1 MFLHRL
7 TSKSVVVRTGLGIVL
22 SAGAAVGVLTVTNSP
37 STAAAKP
44 APVAATAPA
53 TPSATPTTQQPVTQQ
68 PVKPV
73 TPKPTTV
80 APVTPTP
87 TPTKPAAPPPPKV
100 LAQEDDTGDL
110 VRKLEARLVQ
120 LRLLDEIR
128 VDGEYGTSTTA
139 AVEAFQRSR
148 DLRATG
154 TLDELTWDAVRD
166 STRQPTRSELYP
178 VIEKPQPQPQQPAF
192 SLDDRCLTGRVI
204 CIDKTAR
211 RLAWV
216 IDGRI
221 IDTMS
226 TRFGAPG
233 METREGVFSVYRMSR
248 DHVSNEYG
256 SAMPYAMFFSGGQA
270 VHYSSDFAARGYD
283 GASHGCVNVRDR
295 GAVAAMYDQVNIGDK
310 VVVYWS

>member
-1 MFLHRL
+1 
-7 TSKSVVVRTGLGIVL
+7 
-22 SAGAAVGVLTVTNSP
+22 
-37 STAAAKP
+37 
-44 APVAATAPA
+44 
-53 TPSATPTTQQPVTQQ
+53 
-68 PVKPV
+68 
-73 TPKPTTV
+73 
-80 APVTPTP
+80 
-87 TPTKPAAPPPPKV
+87 
-100 LAQEDDTGDL
+100 

-154 TLDELTWDAVRD
+154 TLDELTWHAVRD
-166 STRQPTRSELYP
+166 STRQPTAASCTRSSRSRR
-178 VIEKPQPQPQQPAF
+178 PQQPAF

-226 TRFGAPG
+226 TRFGAPAW
-233 METREGVFSVYRMSR
+233 RPARACSR
-248 DHVSNEYG
+248 CTG
-256 SAMPYAMFFSGGQA
+256 
-270 VHYSSDFAARGYD
+270 
-283 GASHGCVNVRDR
+283 
-295 GAVAAMYDQVNIGDK
+295 
-310 VVVYWS
+310 